1 MLGAG
6 GFFRSTQRLWAAC
19 AVVVCLVVVR
29 SESLIGTVRRD
40 ALNGMERDS
49 LILGDVLAAQTSR
62 YLQVV
67 DAGLRRIQAE
77 GAAVAADDPKA
88 FAAHFGGADA
98 RALLLG
104 QLINLP
110 QANSFIV
117 LDSRGTLIASTR
129 ENRMGP
135 VDDSDREYVRAFLGQ
150 TQPDLYVSAPTESR
164 ATAKPV
170 IFMARPIAGS
180 DGHFVG
186 VVVAVLDVGY
196 FRNFYA
202 ALNLGVS
209 REIALLRRDGTML
222 VRFPEN
228 WPDSGS
234 STSAHPL
241 SDFPLA
247 VNVSL
252 HEDAAIAPWQPLIRY
267 IEIQAAIGI
276 GGLILL
282 FYVLVRQFERVHR
295 QNMALVGSGSALR
308 ESEQRLR
315 NYAEMASDWFWEQ
328 GPDFRFTWTSSTS
341 PSHRTGVP
349 SDGLTRWEQT
359 GADPNDPSW
368 VGHIADLQAHRP
380 FRDFRYQRVGE
391 SGAVQH
397 LSVSGMPIFDADGT
411 FAGYRGTGRD
421 VTADVAAAQELR
433 DARDRAEAANQAKS
447 EFLANMSHELRTP
460 LNAIIGFSEL
470 LAAQALGKTDPR
482 YVEFAQDIL
491 SSGRHLLDLINDLLD
506 MSKIEA
512 GQFEMADEQVEAV
525 QLVRSCVN
533 MIAPRALTDKVT
545 VSIADPLPAVV
556 LRADRRAVR
565 QIVLNLLSN
574 AVKFT
579 PAGGTVS
586 IGVVVDE
593 GGASLVVADTGIGI
607 AKEALARLGEPFQQ
621 VDASISRRFGGT
633 GLGLAITRKLLALH
647 GGSLHFESEPG
658 RGTTVSA
665 RFPAERIVSAG

>member
-1 MLGAG
+1 M
-6 GFFRSTQRLWAAC
+6 
-19 AVVVCLVVVR
+19 VVCLVVVR
-29 SESLIGTVRRD
+29 AEALIGALRRD
-40 ALNGMERDS
+40 ALSGMERDS

-77 GAAVAADDPKA
+77 GEAVAADDPTA
-88 FAAHFGGADA
+88 FAAHFGGADT

-110 QANSFIV
+110 QANSFLV
-117 LDSRGTLIASTR
+117 LDSRGMLIASTR
-129 ENRMGP
+129 ANRQGP
-135 VDDSDREYVRAFLGQ
+135 IDDSDREYVRAFAGP
-150 TQPDLYVSAPTESR
+150 TRPDLYVSAQSESR
-164 ATAKPV
+164 ATGMPV
-170 IFMARPIAGS
+170 IFMARPIAGQ
-180 DGHFVG
+180 DGHFAG

-202 ALNLGVS
+202 ALNLGAS
-209 REIALLRRDGTML
+209 REVTLLRRDGTVL

-228 WPDSGS
+228 WPDSGG

-241 SDFPLA
+241 SDFPLT
-247 VNVSL
+247 VSVSL
-252 HEDAAIAPWQPLIRY
+252 HEDAAIAPWQPLVRY
-267 IEIQAAIGI
+267 IVVQTAIGI
-276 GGLILL
+276 AGLILL
-282 FYVLVRQFERVHR
+282 FYVIVRQFGRVHR
-295 QNMALVGSGSALR
+295 QNIALVGSGSALR

-328 GPDFRFTWTSSTS
+328 GADFRFTWTSATS
-341 PSHRTGVP
+341 PSHRTGRP
-349 SDGLTRWEQT
+349 SDGKTRWGQI
-359 GADPNDPSW
+359 GADLNDPHW
-368 VGHIADLQAHRP
+368 VAHIVDLRAHRP
-380 FRDFRYQRVGE
+380 FRDFRYERV
-391 SGAVQH
+391 AVTGDVHH

-421 VTADVAAAQELR
+421 VTADVAAAQALR
-433 DARDRAEAANQAKS
+433 DARDRAEAANKAKS

-470 LAAQALGKTDPR
+470 IASQALGKTDPR

-491 SSGRHLLDLINDLLD
+491 NSGRHLLELINDLLD

-512 GQFEMADEQVEAV
+512 GQFAMADEHVEAV

-533 MIAPRALTDKVT
+533 MIAPRAVADKVT
-545 VSIADPLPAVV
+545 VNVVEPLSAVV

-579 PAGGTVS
+579 PAGGTVT
-586 IGVVVDE
+586 VDLLLDE
-593 GGASLVVADTGIGI
+593 GGVSFVVTDTGIGI
-607 AKEALARLGEPFQQ
+607 AKEALTRLGEPFLQ
-621 VDASISRRFGGT
+621 VDALISRRFGGT

-647 GGSLHFESEPG
+647 GGALHFESEPG
-658 RGTTVSA
+658 RGTKVSA
-665 RFPAERIVSAG
+665 RFPAERVVSAG